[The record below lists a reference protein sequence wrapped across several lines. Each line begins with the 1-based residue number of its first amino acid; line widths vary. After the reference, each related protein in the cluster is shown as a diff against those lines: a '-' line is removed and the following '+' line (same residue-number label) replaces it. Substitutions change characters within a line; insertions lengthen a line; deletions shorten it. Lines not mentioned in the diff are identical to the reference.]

1 MVLSGPVTGS
11 HPACSTSL
19 KGVTTMHDGSAE
31 PGSCEPVRRMDVGVS
46 RTVSRRAAAPRAV
59 PIRELEAPSGE
70 CRRGNTETRLLE
82 QAYEDYYSL

>member
-1 MVLSGPVTGS
+1 
-11 HPACSTSL
+11 
-19 KGVTTMHDGSAE
+19 
-31 PGSCEPVRRMDVGVS
+31 MDVGVS

-59 PIRELEAPSGE
+59 PIRELEAPAGE